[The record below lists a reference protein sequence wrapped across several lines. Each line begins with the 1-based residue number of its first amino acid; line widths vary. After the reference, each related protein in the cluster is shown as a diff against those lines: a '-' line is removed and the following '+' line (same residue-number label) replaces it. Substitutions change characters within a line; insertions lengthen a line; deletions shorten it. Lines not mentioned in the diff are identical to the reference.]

1 MQWERTSDER
11 TIDLVT
17 LVKKT
22 TRAYT
27 RVQSFSC
34 VAIADGYSPADT
46 VL

>member
-11 TIDLVT
+11 PIEALEG
-17 LVKKT
+17 VKKT

-34 VAIADGYSPADT
+34 VVIADGYSPADT